1 MGQLILVVAKAIL
14 NLVKP
19 PYTSLCEI
27 VHLVKH
33 PTGGLSVQNHEQMR
47 ASETLSNC
55 SNQRSHKSICYFWR
69 SSRSNH
75 EQQMA

>member
-1 MGQLILVVAKAIL
+1 VGVFINAGPVLWGLLILVVARAIL

-33 PTGGLSVQNHEQMR
+33 PTGGFE
-47 ASETLSNC
+47 
-55 SNQRSHKSICYFWR
+55 
-69 SSRSNH
+69 
-75 EQQMA
+75 